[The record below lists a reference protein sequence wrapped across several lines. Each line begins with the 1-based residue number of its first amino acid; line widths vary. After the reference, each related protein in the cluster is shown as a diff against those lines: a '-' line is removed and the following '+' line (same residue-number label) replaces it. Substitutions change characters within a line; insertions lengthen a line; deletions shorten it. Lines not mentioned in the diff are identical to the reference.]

1 VTEPVLE
8 LDRLSVAYR
17 QGERDLPVLHEV
29 SLHINAGET
38 YGLVGESGCG
48 KSTLALAVVRYLGS
62 SGRQTSG
69 TVLVNGEDVGA
80 LGREALR
87 EWRGTRV
94 AVVYQEPGRA
104 LNPTMRVGDQIAEV
118 LRYHGLGRSNDGPG
132 GRSDHPGRRS
142 ENVARSTADLLAQ
155 VSFTDPEAIAE
166 RYPHQLS
173 GGQQQRIVLAMALA
187 GRPQLLILDEPTTG
201 LDVTVEA
208 EVLDVVATLRDELD
222 GAVLFISHNLA
233 LIGETCDRVGVL
245 YAGKLVEEGTVER
258 VLARPRHPYTS
269 ALLGCVPQIGT
280 TKHDGTLRPIPGSL
294 PALGTRDGGCP
305 FAARCELVEPACRE
319 ADPPLEAVEAG
330 HLVAC
335 RRATGTSTTLPV
347 AAAGPVPIT
356 LRGNGSPS
364 GTPGGGEGTGGQR
377 RELVSLDGVT
387 VRYRETVAAEDV
399 DLNIARGEAVGLV
412 GESGSGK
419 TTLGRALLG
428 LVPLAE
434 GHVYLDGNPLPPR
447 VRSRDAATLQRLQM
461 VFQSPDS
468 TLNPRLPVR
477 TTLQRAITKLG
488 GTQDVAELAA
498 SVQLS
503 PAQLEQRP
511 DSLSGGLKQ
520 RAAIARAFAGNPDL
534 VVCDEPVSSLDVS
547 VQAGILD
554 LLSRL
559 QEQEQVAYLFISHD
573 LAVTRYLS
581 DRIAVMYRGQLV
593 EVGDAGE
600 VFSPPHHPYTDTLL
614 RAAPALGKRRSVQKP
629 PARRLELHTAQA
641 CRFAD
646 RCPMAV
652 AGLCDR
658 EAPPWKDL
666 ADGHRVRC
674 HFGADELA
682 EQQTPLG
689 SASFAN

>member
-1 VTEPVLE
+1 MSTPVLE
-8 LDRLSVAYR
+8 LDHLSVAYR
-17 QGERDLPVLHEV
+17 QGERDLPVLHDV
-29 SLHINAGET
+29 SLRINAGET

-48 KSTLALAVVRYLGS
+48 KSTLALAIVRYLGS
-62 SGRQTSG
+62 SGHQTGG
-69 TVLVNGEDVGA
+69 TVRVDGEDVGT
-80 LGREALR
+80 LGTEALR

-104 LNPTMRVGDQIAEV
+104 LNPTMRVGEQISEV
-118 LRYHGLGRSNDGPG
+118 LRYHGG
-132 GRSDHPGRRS
+132 GDRRRRDTLAS
-142 ENVARSTADLLAQ
+142 KTNELLRQ
-155 VSFTDPEAIAE
+155 VSFTDPGAIAE

-208 EVLDVVATLRDELD
+208 EVLDVVAALRDELD

-269 ALLGCVPQIGT
+269 ALLGCVPQLGT

-294 PALGTRDGGCP
+294 PVLGSSPGGCP
-305 FAARCELVEPACRE
+305 FADRCELVEPACRE
-319 ADPPLEAVEAG
+319 ADPPLEAIEPG

-335 RRATGTSTTLPV
+335 RRATVAATTLPV
-347 AAAGPVPIT
+347 ASRPGP
-356 LRGNGSPS
+356 LGLGNGDR
-364 GTPGGGEGTGGQR
+364 GGADR
-377 RELVSLDGVT
+377 PELVSLVGVT

-399 DLNIARGEAVGLV
+399 NLDIARGEAVGLV

-434 GHVYLDGNPLPPR
+434 GSVHLDGEPLPAKIG
-447 VRSRDAATLQRLQM
+447 SRKADTLQRLQM

-468 TLNPRLPVR
+468 TLNPRLRVR
-477 TTLQRAITKLG
+477 TTLERAIAKLG
-488 GTQDVAELAA
+488 GTQDVGDLAA

-503 PAQLEQRP
+503 AAQLEQRP

-520 RAAIARAFAGNPDL
+520 RVAIARAFAGHPDL

-614 RAAPALGKRRSVQKP
+614 RAAPALGRRRAATTT
-629 PARRLELHTAQA
+629 PARRIEVHATDG
-641 CRFAD
+641 CRFAE

-652 AGLCDR
+652 PGLCDR
-658 EAPPWKDL
+658 EAPPWTDL
-666 ADGHRVRC
+666 NGGGHRVRC
-674 HFGADELA
+674 HFGADVLA
-682 EQQTPLG
+682 EQQTPVG
-689 SASFAN
+689 SRRFAT